1 MKHKQHGFATL
12 EIILLVIIIALLGFI
27 AWNFVQQSN
36 GKSDDSSAVSTSS
49 TKSASPSPST
59 KTVEYG
65 TIKGKASYPSD
76 HLPEDEVVCAENIT
90 DKTAKPVCVNVGK
103 TQTINYE
110 LKVPVGDYY
119 VYSETNGFMNKMQR
133 AYYNEY
139 VKCGL
144 EYSCPDS
151 GHTQYIKVSVAKD
164 AIVTG
169 IDPGD
174 WYAN

>member
-12 EIILLVIIIALLGFI
+12 EIILLVIIIGLLGFI

-36 GKSDDSSAVSTSS
+36 KGNDDTTTTSSAKT
-49 TKSASPSPST
+49 TSPSPSP
-59 KTVEYG
+59 KAIEYG
-65 TIKGKASYPSD
+65 LIKGKASYPSD
-76 HLPEDEVVCAENIT
+76 HLPEDETVCAENIT
-90 DKTAKPVCVNVGK
+90 DKTAKPVCVNVGE

-119 VYSETNGFMNKMQR
+119 VYSETNGFMNDHQK
-133 AYYNEY
+133 AYYNEF

-144 EYSCPDS
+144 DYSCPES

-164 AIVTG
+164 AVVTG
-169 IDPGD
+169 VDPGD